1 MQMYTLGG
9 GIIAILF
16 DKDIPKSHPSYKYA
30 IQKGF
35 VTADNT
41 ILRSMVTIKEI
52 SADNKEVLK
61 QDDIDKL
68 LEKLSGASL
77 CLSMDETTAIGYMN

>member
-1 MQMYTLGG
+1 MDTLGG

-16 DKDIPKSHPSYKYA
+16 DKNIPMSHPSYKYV

-41 ILRSMVTIKEI
+41 ILRSMVTINEI
-52 SADNKEVLK
+52 SADNKESVVFY
-61 QDDIDKL
+61 
-68 LEKLSGASL
+68 
-77 CLSMDETTAIGYMN
+77 T